1 MLALEGDD
9 VGVVEQDQRFPS
21 RAVALQRGDERRA
34 VVARVVEPV
43 RDALAA
49 AAKGVATLWLE
60 KEQLQELGLTIKQLL
75 GSEPAGEESAPPD
88 APSERSGANFDFKV
102 ARLAVGLHRERGLY
116 LILVHDTPGEREPAT
131 LAIWVSPRQLAGF
144 AEQALEVCAAGRP
157 RCHLC
162 GAPIKEDEAHA
173 CPHSNGH
180 VRV

>member
-1 MLALEGDD
+1 MSPEGQEAARHDM
-9 VGVVEQDQRFPS
+9 GACESITAESEGPP
-21 RAVALQRGDERRA
+21 GERHFRI
-34 VVARVVEPV
+34 RV
-43 RDALAA
+43 A

-131 LAIWVSPRQLAGF
+131 LAIWVSPRQLGGF

-162 GAPIKEDEAHA
+162 GAPINEDEAHA

-180 VRV
+180 VHV